1 MEGVGTELLYRA
13 TLSPVFKGT
22 FLNRKTGQAIHQ
34 VMSKQCANFINLTEI
49 LLIYAQ
55 FKSVRHIMIMFKMII
70 TCGVLS
76 SILHQVH
83 Q

>member
-1 MEGVGTELLYRA
+1 MEGVATELLYRA
-13 TLSPVFKGT
+13 ALSPIFKGT